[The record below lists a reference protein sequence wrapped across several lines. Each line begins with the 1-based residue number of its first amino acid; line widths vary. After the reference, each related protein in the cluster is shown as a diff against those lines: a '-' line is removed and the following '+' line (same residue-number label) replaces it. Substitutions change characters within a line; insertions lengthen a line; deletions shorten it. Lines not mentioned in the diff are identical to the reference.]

1 MSAYISVYIRPS
13 PNAPYIELDAW
24 SRSSRLFQVFD
35 DYVSYG
41 KYVQLTA
48 EMLTAAV
55 YDLRDEIASFERLV
69 QTHKSNIEF
78 LAQLAVK
85 NSEELDVLMARRSEE
100 CEAIDGLND
109 DIEELQYTK
118 HCCEVLQS
126 FLENQ
131 FYKTDSTVQYFL
143 AYECDPNAEN

>member
-1 MSAYISVYIRPS
+1 MSAYISVYIRLS
-13 PNAPYIELDAW
+13 SDVPYIELDAW

-35 DYVSYG
+35 DYVDYG

-48 EMLTAAV
+48 EMLTTAV
-55 YDLRDEIASFERLV
+55 YDLRDEITSFERLIRE
-69 QTHKSNIEF
+69 HKSNIEF

-100 CEAIDGLND
+100 YEAINDLND
-109 DIEELQYTK
+109 EIEELQYTK
-118 HCCEVLQS
+118 HYCEVLQS

-131 FYKTDSTVQYFL
+131 IYKTGSTVQYFL
-143 AYECDPNAEN
+143 AYECDPNSEN